1 MPAFFRS
8 CYAASDIVI
17 PVYVLTE
24 PRSAGFR
31 EDCATKDF
39 FSLRMIVSAEDSKYV
54 LSSHV
59 KFVGC

>member
-39 FSLRMIVSAEDSKYV
+39 FSLRMIVSAEN
-54 LSSHV
+54 
-59 KFVGC
+59 